1 MINKKLT
8 KADAIKM
15 RNAYQEKLQEYN
27 KMSLEELKALFNS
40 KRLGG
45 AYRAA
50 LIEVVKYKLQQEM
63 VTKAKEIEK
72 NNESQTKI
80 EEE

>member
-1 MINKKLT
+1 MKVKRIT
-8 KADAIKM
+8 KNDAIKM
-15 RNAYQEKLQEYN
+15 RNAYLEKIKEYEQ
-27 KMSLEELKALFNS
+27 MSLDELKALFNS

-50 LIEVVKYKLQQEM
+50 LMDVVKYKLQEEM
-63 VTKAKEIEK
+63 VKKAKEIE
-72 NNESQTKI
+72 NNKQTETKI

>member
-1 MINKKLT
+1 
-8 KADAIKM
+8 
-15 RNAYQEKLQEYN
+15 
-27 KMSLEELKALFNS
+27 MSLDELKALFNS

-63 VTKAKEIEK
+63 VAKAKEIEK